1 MDAIRSFL
9 STQYDLITESR
20 AVLLEYCGQLSTQEL
35 NTQNSSFGRGSVSN
49 LLVHIGNTYLFWIG
63 EVCMKKEMAYL
74 DYGTIISIQEIHHH
88 FSKADMLM
96 TSFLKDDHRDMLS
109 TSDYSINGVKG
120 TAPNFKIITHVL
132 THEFHHKGQILSLT
146 RHLGYVPVDTDIMR

>member
-1 MDAIRSFL
+1 
-9 STQYDLITESR
+9 ITESR

-120 TAPNFKIITHVL
+120 TAPNFKI
-132 THEFHHKGQILSLT
+132 
-146 RHLGYVPVDTDIMR
+146 